1 MINRFS
7 EFFLRNGRLFG
18 SGITAAGFVG
28 RAELCIVFFGGIIH
42 CIGFLLVIA
51 FHDPRG
57 AGRFFQTVKSFHG
70 GGRLR
75 AKPGMRALAAL
86 QLGVI
91 QLHRQ
96 PEQAYSGKTKGA
108 GSQKFEKT
116 LHAAAPFRLLRGGR
130 IFIFTPFT

>member
-1 MINRFS
+1 MY
-7 EFFLRNGRLFG
+7 
-18 SGITAAGFVG
+18 
-28 RAELCIVFFGGIIH
+28 
-42 CIGFLLVIA
+42 FLLVIA

-57 AGRFFQTVKSFHG
+57 AGRFGKTVKSFHG

-75 AKPGMRALAAL
+75 AKPGMRTLAGL

-96 PEQAYSGKTKGA
+96 PEQTYSGKTKGA

-130 IFIFTPFT
+130 IFISTPFT